1 MRLAW
6 VELTDFRSYSNLRFE
21 PDAGINILVGA
32 NGAGK
37 TNLLEGV
44 GYLSLLRSFRGA
56 PDAALIRDGADEA
69 VARGGFLHA
78 AGETRVEVALP
89 AERRRR
95 VLVNGKRPARFS
107 DVPLTVPLVAFL
119 PDDLD
124 VVKRGPALRRQYLDE
139 LAAQL
144 TPAAGAD
151 QAEFTKALRQR
162 NGLLRQDGP
171 ATDPLTLDVWDERL
185 ADAGARLVTHR
196 LRLIDRLGPEVEAS
210 YRSVGGEGATL
221 RWEYVGGWAADFG
234 PSVEADLAGQLREA
248 LASRRRRDV
257 DARTTTTGPHRDDP
271 QLFLSRRDVRTRASQ
286 GEQRSVALA
295 LRVAAYRLLEQ
306 RHGHPPMLLL
316 DDVFSELDL
325 GRAAGVMALLPRG
338 QVFVTT
344 AREDE
349 VAVPGRV
356 WRVSDGAVAGTRART
371 ESTPRE
377 VSDGA

>member
-6 VELTDFRSYSNLRFE
+6 VELTDFRSYSHLRFE
-21 PDAGINILVGA
+21 PDAGTNILVGA

-95 VLVNGKRPARFS
+95 VLVNGKRPTRFS

-185 ADAGARLVTHR
+185 ADAGARLVTPSPGA
-196 LRLIDRLGPEVEAS
+196 DRSPGP
-210 YRSVGGEGATL
+210 RGGGLLPVGGRGRGRPCGGNTSARGPQTPGRRSGRIWRGNSGRRWRVGAGATSTL
-221 RWEYVGGWAADFG
+221 ARRPPG
-234 PSVEADLAGQLREA
+234 PTA
-248 LASRRRRDV
+248 
-257 DARTTTTGPHRDDP
+257 TTPSSSSPGVTSGP
-271 QLFLSRRDVRTRASQ
+271 RASQ

-316 DDVFSELDL
+316 DDVFSELRPRS
-325 GRAAGVMALLPRG
+325 GRRG
-338 QVFVTT
+338 
-344 AREDE
+344 
-349 VAVPGRV
+349 
-356 WRVSDGAVAGTRART
+356 
-371 ESTPRE
+371 
-377 VSDGA
+377 